1 MLALHNRPA
10 TCEAAAA
17 THSRRGR
24 KRSFAAPITGLL
36 LSIGIVTATFST
48 ASAEIGVIGGNAPTT
63 FSYTYSPEY
72 KQIDVSCNS
81 YDGLI
86 QIRPYTA
93 VQAGFFNGQYVSYR
107 YQVKDRSTGWWSQS
121 PWQGVTLAAGSGLN
135 TTYPLNPLPVSYYRP
150 GIHADWEVLV
160 QVSYWNG
167 WQWLYSGWYLPT
179 HGMSSGGSSSSVH
192 CYS

>member
-10 TCEAAAA
+10 TSETTPSA
-17 THSRRGR
+17 HSVRGR
-24 KRSFAAPITGLL
+24 KRSFVAPLTGLL

-63 FSYTYSPEY
+63 FSYSYTPEY

-86 QIRPYTA
+86 QIRPYTV
-93 VQAGFFNGQYVSYR
+93 VQSGFLNGQYVSYR
-107 YQVKDRSTGWWSQS
+107 YQVKDRATGWWSQS
-121 PWQGVTLAAGSGLN
+121 AWQGVSLATGSGLN
-135 TTYPLNPLPVSYYRP
+135 YTYPLNPLPVSYYRP

-167 WQWLYSGWYLPT
+167 SQWLYSGWNLPT
-179 HGMSSGGSSSSVH
+179 HGTSLGGSSSSVH
-192 CYS
+192 CYT